1 MRFFNPTTAHF
12 LAVAVVIMTAQVT
25 CLPTYGLVRRHHHTT
40 TVNNYRRSHGDD
52 HGDVS
57 AHDGYEAQL
66 HGLEAALR
74 HYEEYGDAKS
84 LETYLKGFS
93 TDDPSKGSNSGDH
106 VSAPKDD
113 GENDAKNGGQEQ
125 GQDCEQGDQ
134 SQSQQQPSKHSWS
147 QWQQQQHQPKMVK
160 KPKKTRPQPSQDYTQ
175 PKPEP
180 QRSQPQTPP
189 KSYNPAPPKND
200 GNSSPHTIDGYTC
213 PKFDIPSSSPS
224 TTSLYTSSAPFTG
237 RATYYDTGLGACGI
251 TNSDSDPIVAISRD
265 LFEQYN
271 PSDANPNH
279 NSLCGRKVEITWKG
293 KTVRAF
299 ATDECP
305 GCENTS
311 LDMSPKVFESL
322 DAKEKGVLDGIQWR
336 FV

>member
-1 MRFFNPTTAHF
+1 MKFFNPTAAHL
-12 LAVAVVIMTAQVT
+12 LAVAVVIMTARVT
-25 CLPTYGLVRRHHHTT
+25 CLPTYRLVRRHHHTT
-40 TVNNYRRSHGDD
+40 TVNNHRRSHGDD
-52 HGDVS
+52 HGDLS

-66 HGLEAALR
+66 HNLEAALH

-84 LETYLKGFS
+84 LETYLKGFG

-134 SQSQQQPSKHSWS
+134 SQS
-147 QWQQQQHQPKMVK
+147 QQQQHQPKMVK

-200 GNSSPHTIDGYTC
+200 DNSSPHTIDGYTC

-224 TTSLYTSSAPFTG
+224 TTSLYTSSTPFTG
-237 RATYYDTGLGACGI
+237 RATYFVTGIGACGI
-251 TNSDSDPIVAISRD
+251 TNLDSDPIVAISRD
-265 LFEQYN
+265 LFKQYN
-271 PSDANPNH
+271 PPDGNSNH

-305 GCENTS
+305 GCAKTS
-311 LDMSPKVFESL
+311 LDMSFKVFDSL
-322 DAKEKGVLDGIQWR
+322 DVRETGVLDGIQWR